1 MMIGK
6 RGAAT
11 TAISA
16 ARPDHVTVRG
26 CDLADLMGEEAI
38 PLTADGS
45 DAAR

>member
-26 CDLADLMGEEAI
+26 RDLTAKDEAAI
-38 PLTADGS
+38 PRTADES
-45 DAAR
+45 DVAR